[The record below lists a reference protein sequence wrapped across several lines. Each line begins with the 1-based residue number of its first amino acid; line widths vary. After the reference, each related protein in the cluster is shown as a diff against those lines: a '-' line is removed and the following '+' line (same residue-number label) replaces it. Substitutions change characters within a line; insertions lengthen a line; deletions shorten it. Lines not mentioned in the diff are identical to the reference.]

1 MPHPQC
7 VWDIRAQLGEGPV
20 WSAREQALYFVDI
33 VGQAIHRLDPASG
46 TRTSWQAP
54 ARPGFVV
61 PASDG
66 TLVCGLKDG
75 LYRLDPRTGAFDV
88 VPASDGTLVCGLKDG
103 LYRLDPRTGAFD
115 VVPASD
121 GTLVCGLKDGLY
133 RLDPRTGAFD
143 RMLAVEPEHPGNRI
157 NDGCVDSKGRLWFGT
172 MDDEE
177 GTPSGALYSVT
188 RSARGLDVLRHDEGY
203 VVTNGPG
210 ISPDGT
216 RLYHNHSP
224 AGVIYVFDLA
234 ADGSLSNRRVFARV
248 DNGYPDGVVVDS
260 AGMLWVGVWNGGR
273 IERFQPDGTRLE
285 PVAMPAL
292 NVTKVAFGGADLRT
306 LYVTTARKNTPD
318 DMLARYPQ
326 AGSLFSLRVDVP
338 GQEPHVFPAV

>member
-1 MPHPQC
+1 MPDPCC

-20 WSAREQALYFVDI
+20 WSTREQALYFVDI

-46 TRTSWQAP
+46 ARTSWQAP

-61 PASDG
+61 PVSDG
-66 TLVCGLKDG
+66 TLL
-75 LYRLDPRTGAFDV
+75 
-88 VPASDGTLVCGLKDG
+88 
-103 LYRLDPRTGAFD
+103 
-115 VVPASD
+115 
-121 GTLVCGLKDGLY
+121 CGLKDGLY

-188 RSARGLDVLRHDEGY
+188 RQAHGLDVLRHDEGY

-224 AGVIYVFDLA
+224 AGLIYVFDLA

-248 DNGYPDGVVVDS
+248 EDGYPDGVVVDS
-260 AGMLWVGVWNGGR
+260 AGTLWVGVWNGGR
-273 IERFQPDGTRLE
+273 IERFRPDGTRLE
-285 PVAMPAL
+285 PIAMPAQ
-292 NVTKVAFGGADLRT
+292 NVTKVAFGGTDLRT

-318 DMLARYPQ
+318 DVLARYPQ

-338 GQEPHVFPAV
+338 GQEPHAFPAA

>member
-1 MPHPQC
+1 MNTPAMPHPQC

-20 WSAREQALYFVDI
+20 WSTREQALYFVDI

-46 TRTSWQAP
+46 ARASWQAP

-75 LYRLDPRTGAFDV
+75 LYRFDPRTGAFH
-88 VPASDGTLVCGLKDG
+88 
-103 LYRLDPRTGAFD
+103 
-115 VVPASD
+115 
-121 GTLVCGLKDGLY
+121 
-133 RLDPRTGAFD
+133 
-143 RMLAVEPEHPGNRI
+143 RMVEVEPEHPGNRI

-188 RSARGLDVLRHDEGY
+188 RSARGLDLLRHDEGY

-224 AGVIYVFDLA
+224 AGLIYEFDLA
-234 ADGSLSNRRVFARV
+234 TDGSLSNRRIFARV

-260 AGMLWVGVWNGGR
+260 AGTLWVGVWNGGR

-285 PVAMPAL
+285 PIAMPAL

-306 LYVTTARKNTPD
+306 LYVTTARKSTPD
-318 DMLARYPQ
+318 DVLARNPQ

-338 GQEPHVFPAV
+338 GQEPHAFPAA

>member
-1 MPHPQC
+1 MNTPPMSHPCC

-20 WSAREQALYFVDI
+20 WSVREQALYFVDI

-46 TRTSWQAP
+46 AQASWQAP
-54 ARPGFVV
+54 ARPGF
-61 PASDG
+61 
-66 TLVCGLKDG
+66 
-75 LYRLDPRTGAFDV
+75 
-88 VPASDGTLVCGLKDG
+88 
-103 LYRLDPRTGAFD
+103 

-157 NDGCVDSKGRLWFGT
+157 NDGCVDSRGRLWFGT
-172 MDDEE
+172 MDDGE

-188 RSARGLDVLRHDEGY
+188 RQAHGLDLLRHDEGY

-224 AGVIYVFDLA
+224 AGLIYVFDLA

-248 DNGYPDGVVVDS
+248 EDGYPDGVVVDS
-260 AGMLWVGVWNGGR
+260 AGTLWVGVWNGGR
-273 IERFQPDGTRLE
+273 IERFRPDGTRLE
-285 PVAMPAL
+285 PIAMPAR

-338 GQEPHVFPAV
+338 GQEPHAFPAA

>member
-1 MPHPQC
+1 MNTPAMPHPQC

-20 WSAREQALYFVDI
+20 WSTREQALYFVDI

-46 TRTSWQAP
+46 ARASWQAP

-75 LYRLDPRTGAFDV
+75 LYRFDPRTGAFH
-88 VPASDGTLVCGLKDG
+88 
-103 LYRLDPRTGAFD
+103 
-115 VVPASD
+115 
-121 GTLVCGLKDGLY
+121 
-133 RLDPRTGAFD
+133 
-143 RMLAVEPEHPGNRI
+143 RMVEVEPEHPGNRI

-188 RSARGLDVLRHDEGY
+188 RSARGLDLLRHDEGY

-224 AGVIYVFDLA
+224 AGLIYEFDLA
-234 ADGSLSNRRVFARV
+234 TDGSLSNRRIFARV

-260 AGMLWVGVWNGGR
+260 AGTLWVGVWNGGR

-285 PVAMPAL
+285 PIAMPAL

-306 LYVTTARKNTPD
+306 LYVTTARKSTPD
-318 DMLARYPQ
+318 DVLARNPQ

-338 GQEPHVFPAV
+338 GQEPYAFPAA

>member
-1 MPHPQC
+1 MNTPATQHPCC

-20 WSAREQALYFVDI
+20 WSTREQALYFVDI

-46 TRTSWQAP
+46 AKASWQAP

-61 PASDG
+61 PVSDG

-75 LYRLDPRTGAFDV
+75 LYRLDPRTGAFE
-88 VPASDGTLVCGLKDG
+88 
-103 LYRLDPRTGAFD
+103 
-115 VVPASD
+115 
-121 GTLVCGLKDGLY
+121 
-133 RLDPRTGAFD
+133 
-143 RMLAVEPEHPGNRI
+143 RMLAIEPEHPGNRI
-157 NDGCVDSKGRLWFGT
+157 NDGCVDSRGRLWFGT
-172 MDDEE
+172 MDDGE

-188 RSARGLDVLRHDEGY
+188 RQAHGLDLLRHDEGY

-248 DNGYPDGVVVDS
+248 EDGYPDGVVVDS
-260 AGMLWVGVWNGGR
+260 AGTLWVGVWNGGR
-273 IERFQPDGTRLE
+273 IERFRPDGTRLE
-285 PVAMPAL
+285 PIAMPAQ

-318 DMLARYPQ
+318 DVLARYPQ

-338 GQEPHVFPAV
+338 GQVPHAFPARASDAQPG

>member
-1 MPHPQC
+1 MPHPSC
-7 VWDIRAQLGEGPV
+7 VWDIKAQLGEGPV
-20 WSAREQALYFVDI
+20 WSTREQVLYFVDI
-33 VGQAIHRLDPASG
+33 VGQTIHRLDPASG
-46 TRTSWQAP
+46 ARTSWQAP
-54 ARPGFVV
+54 ARPGF
-61 PASDG
+61 
-66 TLVCGLKDG
+66 
-75 LYRLDPRTGAFDV
+75 
-88 VPASDGTLVCGLKDG
+88 
-103 LYRLDPRTGAFD
+103 

-172 MDDEE
+172 MDDGE

-188 RSARGLDVLRHDEGY
+188 RQAHGFNILRHDEGY

-224 AGVIYVFDLA
+224 AGLIYVFDLA
-234 ADGSLSNRRVFARV
+234 ADGSLSNRRIFARV
-248 DNGYPDGVVVDS
+248 KDGYPDGVVVDS
-260 AGMLWVGVWNGGR
+260 MGTLWVGVWNGGR
-273 IERFQPDGTRLE
+273 IERFHPDGTRLE
-285 PVAMPAL
+285 PIAMPAL

-338 GQEPHVFPAV
+338 GQEPHAFPAS

>member
-1 MPHPQC
+1 MNTPAMPHPQC

-20 WSAREQALYFVDI
+20 WSMREQALYFVDI

-46 TRTSWQAP
+46 ARASWQAP

-75 LYRLDPRTGAFDV
+75 LYRFDPGTGAFH
-88 VPASDGTLVCGLKDG
+88 
-103 LYRLDPRTGAFD
+103 
-115 VVPASD
+115 
-121 GTLVCGLKDGLY
+121 
-133 RLDPRTGAFD
+133 
-143 RMLAVEPEHPGNRI
+143 RMVEVEPEHPGNRI
-157 NDGCVDSKGRLWFGT
+157 NDGCVDSTGRLWFGT

-188 RSARGLDVLRHDEGY
+188 RSAHGLDLLRHDEGY

-260 AGMLWVGVWNGGR
+260 AGTLWVGVWNGGR

-285 PVAMPAL
+285 PIAMPAR

-318 DMLARYPQ
+318 DVLARTPQ

-338 GQEPHVFPAV
+338 GQEPHAFPAV

>member
-1 MPHPQC
+1 MNTPPMSHPCC

-20 WSAREQALYFVDI
+20 WSVREQALYFVDI

-46 TRTSWQAP
+46 AQASWQAP
-54 ARPGFVV
+54 ARPGF
-61 PASDG
+61 
-66 TLVCGLKDG
+66 
-75 LYRLDPRTGAFDV
+75 
-88 VPASDGTLVCGLKDG
+88 
-103 LYRLDPRTGAFD
+103 

-157 NDGCVDSKGRLWFGT
+157 NDGCVDSRGRLWFGT
-172 MDDEE
+172 MDDGE

-188 RSARGLDVLRHDEGY
+188 RQAHGLDLLRHDEGY

-224 AGVIYVFDLA
+224 AGLIYVFDLA

-248 DNGYPDGVVVDS
+248 EDGYPDGVVVDS
-260 AGMLWVGVWNGGR
+260 AGTLWVGVWNGGR
-273 IERFQPDGTRLE
+273 IERFRPDGTRLA
-285 PVAMPAL
+285 PIAMPAR

-338 GQEPHVFPAV
+338 GQEPHAFPAA

>member
-1 MPHPQC
+1 MNTPAMPHPQC

-33 VGQAIHRLDPASG
+33 VGQAIHRLDPASEA
-46 TRTSWQAP
+46 RTSWQAP
-54 ARPGFVV
+54 ARPGF
-61 PASDG
+61 
-66 TLVCGLKDG
+66 
-75 LYRLDPRTGAFDV
+75 
-88 VPASDGTLVCGLKDG
+88 
-103 LYRLDPRTGAFD
+103 

>member
-20 WSAREQALYFVDI
+20 WSTREQALYFVDI

-46 TRTSWQAP
+46 ARASWQAP

-75 LYRLDPRTGAFDV
+75 LYRFDPRTGAFH
-88 VPASDGTLVCGLKDG
+88 
-103 LYRLDPRTGAFD
+103 
-115 VVPASD
+115 
-121 GTLVCGLKDGLY
+121 
-133 RLDPRTGAFD
+133 
-143 RMLAVEPEHPGNRI
+143 RMVEVEPEHPGNRI

-188 RSARGLDVLRHDEGY
+188 RSARGLDLLRHDEGY

-224 AGVIYVFDLA
+224 AGLIYEFDLA
-234 ADGSLSNRRVFARV
+234 TDGSLSNRRIFARV

-260 AGMLWVGVWNGGR
+260 AGTLWVGVWNGGR

-285 PVAMPAL
+285 PIAMPAL

-306 LYVTTARKNTPD
+306 LYVTTARKSTPD
-318 DMLARYPQ
+318 DVLARNPQ

-338 GQEPHVFPAV
+338 GQEPYAFPAA

>member
-20 WSAREQALYFVDI
+20 WSTREQALYFVDI

-46 TRTSWQAP
+46 ARASWQAP

-75 LYRLDPRTGAFDV
+75 LYRFDPRTGAFH
-88 VPASDGTLVCGLKDG
+88 
-103 LYRLDPRTGAFD
+103 
-115 VVPASD
+115 
-121 GTLVCGLKDGLY
+121 
-133 RLDPRTGAFD
+133 
-143 RMLAVEPEHPGNRI
+143 RMVEVEPEHPGNRI

-188 RSARGLDVLRHDEGY
+188 RSARGLDLLRHDEGY

-224 AGVIYVFDLA
+224 AGLIYEFDLA
-234 ADGSLSNRRVFARV
+234 TDGSLSNRRIFARV

-260 AGMLWVGVWNGGR
+260 AGTLWVGVWNGGR

-285 PVAMPAL
+285 PIAMPAL

-306 LYVTTARKNTPD
+306 LYVTTARKSTPD
-318 DMLARYPQ
+318 DVLARNPQ

-338 GQEPHVFPAV
+338 GQEPHAFPAA

>member
-1 MPHPQC
+1 MNTPATQHPCC

-20 WSAREQALYFVDI
+20 WSTREQALYFVDI

-46 TRTSWQAP
+46 AKASWQAP

-61 PASDG
+61 PVSDG

-75 LYRLDPRTGAFDV
+75 LYRLDPRTGAFE
-88 VPASDGTLVCGLKDG
+88 
-103 LYRLDPRTGAFD
+103 
-115 VVPASD
+115 
-121 GTLVCGLKDGLY
+121 
-133 RLDPRTGAFD
+133 
-143 RMLAVEPEHPGNRI
+143 RMLAIEPEHPGNRI
-157 NDGCVDSKGRLWFGT
+157 NDGCVDSRGRLWFGT
-172 MDDEE
+172 MDDGE
-177 GTPSGALYSVT
+177 GTPSGALYSMT
-188 RSARGLDVLRHDEGY
+188 RQAHGLDLLRHDEGY

-248 DNGYPDGVVVDS
+248 EDGYPDGVVVDS
-260 AGMLWVGVWNGGR
+260 AGTLWVGVWNGGR
-273 IERFQPDGTRLE
+273 IERFRPDGTRLE
-285 PVAMPAL
+285 PIAMPAQ

-318 DMLARYPQ
+318 DVLARYPQ

-338 GQEPHVFPAV
+338 GQVPHAFPARVADAQPG

>member
-1 MPHPQC
+1 MNTPAMPHPQC

-20 WSAREQALYFVDI
+20 WSTREQALYFVDI

-46 TRTSWQAP
+46 ARASWQAP

-75 LYRLDPRTGAFDV
+75 LYRFDPRNGAFH
-88 VPASDGTLVCGLKDG
+88 
-103 LYRLDPRTGAFD
+103 
-115 VVPASD
+115 
-121 GTLVCGLKDGLY
+121 
-133 RLDPRTGAFD
+133 
-143 RMLAVEPEHPGNRI
+143 RMVEVEPEHPGNRI

-188 RSARGLDVLRHDEGY
+188 RSARGLDLLRHDEGY

-224 AGVIYVFDLA
+224 AGLIYEFDLA
-234 ADGSLSNRRVFARV
+234 TDGSLSNRRIFARV

-260 AGMLWVGVWNGGR
+260 AGTLWVGVWNGGR

-285 PVAMPAL
+285 PIAMPAL

-306 LYVTTARKNTPD
+306 LYVTTARKSTPD
-318 DMLARYPQ
+318 DVLARNPQ

-338 GQEPHVFPAV
+338 GQEPYAFPAA